1 VIVVRHERISNE
13 LSRRTIKVFA
23 KTSKEKSIVLRF
35 EEYPMTIVS
44 TVVDMVIVVGKE
56 SHR

>member
-1 VIVVRHERISNE
+1 VIVIRHETIGNE
-13 LSRRTIKVFA
+13 LSRRMITIFA

-35 EEYPMTIVS
+35 QEYPMTVVS